1 MQLRTYLEK
10 GDHAIQLWLRIEQ
23 NRTEGHGS
31 WRASPFFMRDKSLP
45 RKAGKGTV
53 EDGGRGMRG
62 GALLFPPSTTFGQK
76 HATGMFL
83 PSPAK
88 RGRLGV

>member
-45 RKAGKGTV
+45 RKAGKGY
-53 EDGGRGMRG
+53 ER

-83 PSPAK
+83 PSPVNGGGWGYSYDSK
-88 RGRLGV
+88 S

>member
-31 WRASPFFMRDKSLP
+31 WWASPFFMRDKSLP
-45 RKAGKGTV
+45 RKAGKGDRRRRWKGY
-53 EDGGRGMRG
+53 ERGST
-62 GALLFPPSTTFGQK
+62 AIPPFHHLWSKTCHRHVFT
-76 HATGMFL
+76 L
-83 PSPAK
+83 PRK